1 MDIGD
6 YLQQLTRIAGDAW
19 MLALVG
25 AFFVMVCE
33 SAKPRP
39 TDDEQRQEP
48 RAIALLVTILS
59 LVTPLL
65 LFMHAFISA
74 GRSPEGLM
82 LTIIAIGV
90 AIIGAALVGWFIAA
104 VAAPVGR
111 VLNRAAPL
119 LAVVVFGF
127 TLWVTWRSALE
138 VLNRF
143 VLHQAS

>member
-6 YLQQLTRIAGDAW
+6 HIGQLARIAGDMW
-19 MLALVG
+19 LLALAG
-25 AFFVMVCE
+25 AFSVMVCE

-39 TDDEQRQEP
+39 ADGEMRAEP
-48 RAIALLVTILS
+48 RSGALLVTILS
-59 LVTPLL
+59 LLTPLL

-74 GRSPEGLM
+74 GRSPQALM

-90 AIIGAALVGWFIAA
+90 AIIGAALIGWLIAAA
-104 VAAPVGR
+104 VAPLGR
-111 VLNRAAPL
+111 LLSKAAPF

-138 VLNRF
+138 VFNRF
-143 VLHQAS
+143 VLHTAS